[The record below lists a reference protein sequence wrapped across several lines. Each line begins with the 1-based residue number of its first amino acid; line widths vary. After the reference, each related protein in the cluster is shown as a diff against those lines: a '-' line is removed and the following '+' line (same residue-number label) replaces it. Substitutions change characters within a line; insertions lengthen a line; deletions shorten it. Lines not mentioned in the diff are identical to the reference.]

1 MGVQVC
7 IVMGSASD
15 LEIMK
20 EASAVLVRFGVS
32 SDMSVISAHRT
43 PEDLLDYVRDALKK
57 GTKIFIAGA
66 GGAAHLPGVIAGLSH
81 LPVIGVPIKSANSL
95 EGLDSILSILQMPK
109 GVPVA
114 TVALNNSHNAGLLA
128 VQMLALGNPALEK
141 QLLVYKEELKASV
154 REQNRKIKAQ

>member
-32 SDMSVISAHRT
+32 SEMSVISAHRT

-128 VQMLALGNPALEK
+128 VQILALADPALEK
-141 QLLVYKEELKASV
+141 QLLAYKEELKVSV

>member
-32 SDMSVISAHRT
+32 SEMSVISAHRT
-43 PEDLLDYVRDALKK
+43 PEDLLDYVRDALKQ

-128 VQMLALGNPALEK
+128 VQILALADPALEK
-141 QLLVYKEELKASV
+141 QLLAYKEELKVSV